1 MQLIKVENNQILL
14 NEDVSNHLKELY
26 KVKAEYDVLL
36 DRVKGAIKKAMEENM
51 IKSFENDF
59 LKITYVAPHEKISVD
74 TERLKSEGLYDQYSR
89 TSEVESSIKV
99 MFK

>member
-1 MQLIKVENNQILL
+1 MQLIRVENNQIQL

-36 DRVKGAIKKAMEENM
+36 DKVKNSMKEVMETNM

-59 LKITYVAPHEKISVD
+59 LKITYVAPTERVSVD
-74 TERLKSEGLYDQYSR
+74 TKKLKDDGLYDKYLK
-89 TSEVESSIKV
+89 TSEVKSSIKV